1 MVAVHASYR
10 INPPAGTPAVTIPTE
25 NAHIIDVQPDAANGH
40 SQDGDNSVNAEDS
53 PYYLAL
59 LSSLADAK
67 EKLNADMTIWKEAI
81 EDREKPKEAVPAAH
95 KGKQGLGKAMMMMKA
110 AKEVDALPDDDEE
123 DEEDEE
129 EDADDIE

>member
-10 INPPAGTPAVTIPTE
+10 ISPPAGTPVVKIPTE
-25 NAHIIDVQPDAANGH
+25 NDHIIDVQPDAANGP
-40 SQDGDNSVNAEDS
+40 SQDGDNPVNADDS

-67 EKLNADMTIWKEAI
+67 EKLNADMTIWKEAVG
-81 EDREKPKEAVPAAH
+81 DREKQKDAVSAAH
-95 KGKQGLGKAMMMMKA
+95 KGKQGLGKAMMMVKA
-110 AKEVDALPDDDEE
+110 AKENDALPDDDDE
-123 DEEDEE
+123 DEEEE